1 MFLDILSQFWAKNFK
16 KRLFTCYNIGFSRNF
31 SPMSRSPL
39 GPPDTAKIRSY
50 TNSTPQETYTSMF
63 LASYL
68 PYFSKYHV
76 FQKWFLFFMHS
87 IVVHE
92 KKTTF
97 FSGFPLSQRFE
108 IWYAYIWTKC
118 KPTCA
123 GGTPGNPWK
132 PYYFKL
138 KK

>member
-1 MFLDILSQFWAKNFK
+1 MGEKIQK

-76 FQKWFLFFMHS
+76 FQKWFFFKHS

-97 FSGFPLSQRFE
+97 FLGSRYRSALKFGMHIYGLNVSPHARGELP
-108 IWYAYIWTKC
+108 A
-118 KPTCA
+118 
-123 GGTPGNPWK
+123 TPGSLII
-132 PYYFKL
+132 YFKL
-138 KK
+138 KS